1 MVGVLQ
7 GLKQQDESW
16 DRLQHWESQDK
27 YLSKGK
33 TTACIEKGYL
43 LDRKGILLVER
54 GYFSIGKE
62 RGTTIS
68 CQTEVLEYLAFLRS

>member
-1 MVGVLQ
+1 VIGVLQ
-7 GLKQQDESW
+7 GLRQQDESC
-16 DRLQHWESQDK
+16 DRLQHWESKDK

-62 RGTTIS
+62 RERLS
-68 CQTEVLEYLAFLRS
+68 LARSKSWNILLS